1 MEDLTIYSDDEL
13 SLHVMNDEAL
23 YSLRKYPAAL
33 EEAIYNLFKFTAKQ
47 YEVLQ
52 QDISDQ
58 R

>member
-23 YSLRKYPAAL
+23 YNLRKYPAAL